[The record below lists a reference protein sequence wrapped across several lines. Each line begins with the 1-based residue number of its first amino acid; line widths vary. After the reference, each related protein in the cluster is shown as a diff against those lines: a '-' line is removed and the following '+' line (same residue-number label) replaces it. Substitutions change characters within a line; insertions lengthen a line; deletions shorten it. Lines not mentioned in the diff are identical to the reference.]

1 MFPLRR
7 PLSSPTLPRSPCIH
21 APLWVQEA
29 ANKRPQE
36 KGSPM
41 PCSPAPVSSL
51 YPCDLTD
58 AEWAQLAPLL
68 PGPARR
74 GRPRCWA
81 LRLLVNAIFYVL
93 RTGCAWRYLPREYPP
108 WQTAYTTFRQWRLH
122 GVWQR
127 VHEALRRAV
136 RLRAGRQADPSA
148 AIMDSQSVKTTE
160 ESGCIKGYDGG
171 KQVKGRK
178 RHLLVDTLGLL
189 LSVYVT
195 PANTSDQEGARR
207 LLIGLKPLQPRLE
220 LIGSDSAYGGE
231 PLATWCAAEGAWR
244 VEIITRAPH
253 VQGFVVRPWCWIVE
267 RTLGWMG
274 RQRRLSKDYERQV
287 QTSETLLQLAMI
299 RLMVRR
305 LAKSPT

>member
-1 MFPLRR
+1 
-7 PLSSPTLPRSPCIH
+7 
-21 APLWVQEA
+21 
-29 ANKRPQE
+29 
-36 KGSPM
+36 M
-41 PCSPAPVSSL
+41 PCSLVPASCL

-58 AEWAQLAPLL
+58 AEWAHLAPLL
-68 PGPARR
+68 PEPARR
-74 GRPRCWA
+74 GRPRRWA

-108 WQTAYTTFRQWRLH
+108 WQTVYTTFRRWHLQ
-122 GVWQR
+122 GVWPR
-127 VHEALRRAV
+127 AHEALRRSV
-136 RLRAGRQADPSA
+136 RRQAGRDPEPSA

-160 ESGCIKGYDGG
+160 ESGCIKGYDGA

-207 LLIGLKPLQPRLE
+207 LLIGLKPSQPHLE
-220 LIGSDSAYGGE
+220 LIWADSAYRGE
-231 PLATWCAAEGAWR
+231 SLATWCAAEGAWR
-244 VEIITRAPH
+244 VEIIKRVPH

-267 RTLGWMG
+267 RTLGWIG
-274 RQRRLSKDYERQV
+274 RQRCFSKDYERQV

-305 LAKSPT
+305 LARSSV